1 MEGLPKFYNYVAI
14 FTYEDDGIHITYPDL
29 PGCVSFGADEDEA
42 ARKAEEV
49 LQLHMFG
56 IEEDGEPIPKPSSL
70 RELKKGLAENEVL
83 VKVNAFMPV
92 IREKLNKRFIKKT
105 VSIPYWV
112 NAEGERYGVNF
123 SQLLQNAVIAT
134 VSQNKKYL

>member
-1 MEGLPKFYNYVAI
+1 MEPKFYNYIAI
-14 FTYEDDGIHITYPDL
+14 FTYENDGIHITFPDL
-29 PGCVSFGADEDEA
+29 PGCVSFGNNDEEA
-42 ARKAEEV
+42 LKNAEET

-56 IEEDGEPIPKPSSL
+56 IEEDGDEIPKASEL
-70 RELKKGLAENEVL
+70 RELKKDLSENEVL
-83 VKVNAFMPV
+83 VKISAFMPV
-92 IREKLNKRFIKKT
+92 IREKMKKRFVKKT

-134 VSQNKKYL
+134 VNQIK